1 MSTIKT
7 VENKGQITL
16 GDTLDGLS
24 AFYQGNELPI
34 HFYEY
39 TVDGT
44 LHINYYGYGEY
55 VRYSNVSAT
64 AFEWH
69 AEPLNGYGVLVYTS
83 ESAWPEQFSEGQPPP
98 GEPSYYS
105 AYRFDLS
112 TGRINGIYVTNSER
126 KIGVE
131 QDNPSLPGSGLSQAS
146 WGSPTDIYG
155 TGDYRDAKVFFDSI
169 INPAEGHGIINPD
182 NTNTSTT
189 TTSAVNTFFNQ
200 IIDNVIDT
208 TQTPNPT
215 YSQPSFQTKI
225 YNLGEDRYAVAT
237 DDGIDEITGAVS
249 VQFADQS
256 LDLTL
261 DIKAT
266 FDQVTGMDEV
276 NGVIFRLYNAAFARL
291 PDAGGL
297 SNWINANS
305 DGSFSYEQTANEF
318 VNSQESINR
327 YGSNQGD
334 TDYITTVYNNV
345 LDRDPDSAGLSHY
358 ESLLGS
364 GEMSRAEMMFA
375 FSESPEN
382 RILFTEVTGIS

>member
-1 MSTIKT
+1 M
-7 VENKGQITL
+7 
-16 GDTLDGLS
+16 
-24 AFYQGNELPI
+24 
-34 HFYEY
+34 Y
-39 TVDGT
+39 TFTGKDPYHVVDW
-44 LHINYYGYGEY
+44 Y
-55 VRYSNVSAT
+55 A
-64 AFEWH
+64 
-69 AEPLNGYGVLVYTS
+69 
-83 ESAWPEQFSEGQPPP
+83 
-98 GEPSYYS
+98 
-105 AYRFDLS
+105 
-112 TGRINGIYVTNSER
+112 
-126 KIGVE
+126 
-131 QDNPSLPGSGLSQAS
+131 
-146 WGSPTDIYG
+146 
-155 TGDYRDAKVFFDSI
+155 
-169 INPAEGHGIINPD
+169 D
-182 NTNTSTT
+182 NTNWNSSYSNGTGIYDKYMATDSSYLQTNFAGAVVNYST
-189 TTSAVNTFFNQ
+189 
-200 IIDNVIDT
+200 
-208 TQTPNPT
+208 
-215 YSQPSFQTKI
+215 PSYDATI
-225 YNLGEDRYAVAT
+225 YNLGNGGYSVKT
-237 DDGIDEITGAVS
+237 DSGVDVVTGADS
-249 VQFADQS
+249 LQFSDQS
-256 LDLTL
+256 LSLEN

-276 NGVIFRLYNAAFARL
+276 NGVIFRRYNAAFARL